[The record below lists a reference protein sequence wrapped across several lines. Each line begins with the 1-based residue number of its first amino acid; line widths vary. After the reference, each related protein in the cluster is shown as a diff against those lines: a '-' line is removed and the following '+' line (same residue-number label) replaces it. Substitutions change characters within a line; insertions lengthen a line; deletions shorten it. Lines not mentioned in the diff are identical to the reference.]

1 MITGRVLKA
10 YGVLGWVKVE
20 VLSANPRRFLA
31 GNAFL
36 VQEEEGMRRLEL
48 EAVKPA
54 PGALL
59 VKFLGVDDREG
70 AGHLAGKELLVDA
83 GEQGEPPEGSFWE
96 HDLLDLTVVTE
107 EGRCLGEVTEVLETG
122 SNDVLVVQGEEECL
136 IPMTREVVRSVDLE
150 AGTITVR
157 LLPGLLEE

>member
-1 MITGRVLKA
+1 VIKA

-31 GNAFL
+31 GNAFM

-48 EAVKPA
+48 EAVKPVS
-54 PGALL
+54 GALL
-59 VKFLGVDDREG
+59 AKFLGVDDRDD
-70 AGHLAGKELLVDA
+70 AGRLAGKELLISA

-96 HDLLDLTVVTE
+96 HDLLDLRVVTE
-107 EGRCLGEVTEVLETG
+107 EGRCLGEVTEILETG
-122 SNDVLVVQGEEECL
+122 SNDVLVVQGEAECL

-150 AGTITVR
+150 AGVITVR